1 MSKQQIADL
10 EAETVE
16 AVRLQELNME
26 DEIMLMTFQIRFW
39 KQKAWRAEQQR
50 DREIL
55 ARKETEA
62 KLDRFKGL
70 TDQHLEEMLTSLKLK
85 ELSKV
90 KAEANKIIGVAPW
103 VKYIKEEAG
112 ISDLDT
118 KIKFWADLIVY
129 YEKEWKDEE

>member
-1 MSKQQIADL
+1 
-10 EAETVE
+10 
-16 AVRLQELNME
+16 
-26 DEIMLMTFQIRFW
+26 MLMTFQIRFW